1 MRQLTESGG
10 GLSEALANA
19 QQEALTSQSQSFQ
32 ASKNSLNQSL
42 QEKLYQK
49 QLDRSVQ
56 AQQARNQQQLEQAN
70 RTKNNALYGQVG
82 SVAGLVGGTLVSSWN
97 PLGGVSGAQVGQT
110 IDGVV

>member
-1 MRQLTESGG
+1 MRQLTESGA

-32 ASKNSLNQSL
+32 ASRNRLNQSL

-82 SVAGLVGGTLVSSWN
+82 SVAGLAGCTLASSGN
-97 PLGGVSGAQVGQT
+97 ALGGGAGCQVS
-110 IDGVV
+110 